1 MKIRT
6 GTCGIVDVEPK
17 DVLEIWEGGIFSDEE
32 FPHTLRCRDVTGKYG
47 HHVYGIST
55 KAALRLSEL
64 SGIAIDKMKFNQEND
79 NEDAEAP
86 NVENANEQS
95 KPAEKKENTLLNYA

>member
-6 GTCGIVDVEPK
+6 QTCGIVDIEPK
-17 DVLEIWEGGIFSDEE
+17 DVFEIWEDGIFRTDD
-32 FPHTLRCRDVTGKYG
+32 FTHTLRCRDVTGKYA

-64 SGIAIDKMKFNQEND
+64 SGIPIKKSNIAEDGSETEEKQQSINNPAI
-79 NEDAEAP
+79 A
-86 NVENANEQS
+86 
-95 KPAEKKENTLLNYA
+95 

>member
-6 GTCGIVDVEPK
+6 QTCGIVDVEPK
-17 DVLEIWEGGIFSDEE
+17 DVLEIWESGFFRNED
-32 FPHTLRCRDVTGKYG
+32 FTHTLRCKDVTGKYA

-64 SGIAIDKMKFNQEND
+64 SGIMIDKLKFGND
-79 NEDAEAP
+79 DSEA
-86 NVENANEQS
+86 
-95 KPAEKKENTLLNYA
+95 KEATIETID

>member
-6 GTCGIVDVEPK
+6 QTCGIVDVEPE
-17 DVLEIWEGGIFSDEE
+17 DVFEIWEGGVFSDEP
-32 FPHTLRCRDVTGKYG
+32 FTHTLRCKDLTGKYA

-64 SGIAIDKMKFNQEND
+64 SGKAIDKIKFDLVVES
-79 NEDAEAP
+79 EDAETP
-86 NVENANEQS
+86 RMENVPEQQ
-95 KPAEKKENTLLNYA
+95 KTAEKKENTLSNYA